1 MTANPSLNR
10 RDILLGSM
18 ATGLLGAN
26 PLGLLGASPLDAP
39 SASAD
44 EAAPQAVTQE
54 GTRFTQPTVRVI
66 GTVQDGGLPH
76 AACSC
81 ERCDAARLIA
91 QSDPARRRYIA
102 SLALILP
109 GSADQAPQ
117 IYLLDVTPDI
127 RPQLDTLTDVRDA
140 PDDRVDRTPVDGVV
154 LTHAHIGHYLGLA
167 FFGYEAI
174 HTHGLPVH
182 CTPRMADFLRQ
193 NAPWSQLVEF
203 GNLALRPNKP
213 KTNSDP
219 TSDRG
224 ASFQLGTG
232 TATEAVTVT
241 LLPVPHRDEFSDTVA
256 IRLRGPSKTLLY
268 VPDTDAWAKW
278 STPLTEVL
286 ADVDVALLDG
296 TFYSLDELPGRDVSS
311 VPHPLITQS
320 MDLLEPLVRDG
331 NKQILF
337 THLNHSNPA
346 LDPASEA
353 RRHVEA
359 RGFRVAAEGMEFVL

>member
-1 MTANPSLNR
+1 MTLDPTLNR
-10 RDILLGSM
+10 RDLLSCIAAGMLGSSALTAGTSAA
-18 ATGLLGAN
+18 ATTEETAARGLA
-26 PLGLLGASPLDAP
+26 
-39 SASAD
+39 
-44 EAAPQAVTQE
+44 
-54 GTRFTQPTVRVI
+54 RFTQPTVRVI

-76 AACSC
+76 AGCSC
-81 ERCDAARLIA
+81 ERCDAARA
-91 QSDPARRRYIA
+91 DPARRRYIA

-109 GSADQAPQ
+109 DGSGKAPQ

-127 RPQLDTLTDVRDA
+127 RPQLDALADVRDD
-140 PDDRVDRTPVDGVV
+140 PDDRVDRAPIDGVL

-174 HTHGLPVH
+174 HTRGLPVH

-203 GNLALRPNKP
+203 GNLSLRPSAP
-213 KTNSDP
+213 ANSQQ
-219 TSDRG
+219 G
-224 ASFQLGTG
+224 ASFQLGD
-232 TATEAVTVT
+232 VTVT

-256 IRLRGPSKTLLY
+256 IRLRGPDKTLLY

-278 STPLTEVL
+278 PTPLTEAL

-296 TFYSLDELPGRDVSS
+296 TFYSLEELPGRDVSS

-331 NKQILF
+331 KKQILF

-353 RRHVEA
+353 YRQIGA
-359 RGFRVAAEGMEFVL
+359 RGFQVAAEGMEFAL